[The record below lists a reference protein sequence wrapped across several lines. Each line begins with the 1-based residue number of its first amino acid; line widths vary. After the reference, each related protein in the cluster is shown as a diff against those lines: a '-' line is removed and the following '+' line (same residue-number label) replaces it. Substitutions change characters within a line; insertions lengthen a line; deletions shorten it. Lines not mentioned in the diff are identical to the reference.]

1 MATYDLTSKD
11 TTGVESDVIAAYPS
25 AKNTNV
31 VKTLETYVDF
41 DALIAGGLT
50 FADGDIL
57 QALEIQAGSLVL
69 NAGVEVMK
77 VTNSGVT
84 IDVDFA
90 AGDDIIDGGDTTSA
104 GYLAKGT
111 NGQTNIIGT
120 GSAPTYTQFIGTTDT
135 IDVKLVAAA
144 TTGRIRVYATI
155 IDCNGHGLLDK
166 PDEVDRDQLA

>member
-1 MATYDLTSKD
+1 MATYDLTASS

-31 VKTLETYVDF
+31 VRTIETYVDF

-50 FADGDIL
+50 FADADVL

-84 IDVDFA
+84 IDVGFGA
-90 AGDDIIDGGDTTSA
+90 TDDIIDGGDTTST

-111 NGQTNIIGT
+111 NGQTNIIV
-120 GSAPTYTQFIGTTDT
+120 GSGASTYTQFISTTDT

-144 TTGRIRVYATI
+144 TAGRVRVYATI
-155 IDCNGHGLLDK
+155 IDCNGHGLTDK

>member
-1 MATYDLTSKD
+1 
-11 TTGVESDVIAAYPS
+11 
-25 AKNTNV
+25 
-31 VKTLETYVDF
+31 
-41 DALIAGGLT
+41 
-50 FADGDIL
+50 
-57 QALEIQAGSLVL
+57 
-69 NAGVEVMK
+69 MK